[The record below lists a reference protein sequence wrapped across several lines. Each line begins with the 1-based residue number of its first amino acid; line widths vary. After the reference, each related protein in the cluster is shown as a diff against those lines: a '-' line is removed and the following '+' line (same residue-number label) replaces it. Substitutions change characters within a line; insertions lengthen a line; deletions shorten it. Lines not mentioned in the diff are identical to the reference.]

1 MINAYEAQKLTSD
14 AVMTIVS
21 DIDAVVRKAAQL
33 GKHECSH
40 IVSADSDT
48 VEQVMEHLRSAG
60 YTVTEE
66 SKYGYDCEWKTE
78 ITVNWRST
86 PNKKKKA

>member
-1 MINAYEAQKLTSD
+1 MIDANEARKMTSD
-14 AVMTIVS
+14 AVLTIVS

-48 VEQVMEHLRSAG
+48 VEQVMKHLRSAG

-66 SKYGYDCEWKTE
+66 SKYTYDCEWVTE
-78 ITVNWRST
+78 ITVNWRPT
-86 PNKKKKA
+86 TNKKKKV